1 MVELIHPYQRGLYFD
16 EFEIGQEIQS
26 VARTVTEADVV
37 GFASVTGDWTRIHTD
52 AIFASQHPL
61 GQRVAHG
68 LLGLSIA
75 VSLAT
80 RTGFIEGT
88 VLAFREIE
96 DWKFRLPIYLGD
108 TISMRA
114 KVTDTKFVR
123 QLGGGL
129 VYFKV
134 DLLNQANR
142 VVQQGKW
149 ALLVMSKQE
158 SILE

>member
-1 MVELIHPYQRGLYFD
+1 M
-16 EFEIGQEIQS
+16 
-26 VARTVTEADVV
+26 
-37 GFASVTGDWTRIHTD
+37 
-52 AIFASQHPL
+52 
-61 GQRVAHG
+61 
-68 LLGLSIA
+68 
-75 VSLAT
+75 
-80 RTGFIEGT
+80 
-88 VLAFREIE
+88 LAFREIE